1 MKINNNL
8 KDLKFKRH
16 YSLNYSIDEF
26 MNLSMFNPINEKITQ
41 ITII

>member
-8 KDLKFKRH
+8 KDLKFMKH

-26 MNLSMFNPINEKITQ
+26 IIYLCLIPLMKKIFF
-41 ITII
+41 